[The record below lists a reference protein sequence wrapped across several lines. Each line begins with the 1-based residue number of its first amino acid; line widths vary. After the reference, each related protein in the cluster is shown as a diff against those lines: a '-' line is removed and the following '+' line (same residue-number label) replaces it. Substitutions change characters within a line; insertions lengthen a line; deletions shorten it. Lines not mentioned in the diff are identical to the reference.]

1 MQRDGR
7 DHFLTILDSG
17 LMLFGE
23 MLPYAIYRLVIWEV
37 PMMHTASGSPGCA
50 RRVLVAALPLIAAA
64 IAMARP

>member
-23 MLPYAIYRLVIWEV
+23 MLPYAIHRLVIWEV
-37 PMMHTASGSPGCA
+37 PMMPPRPIWLRAA
-50 RRVLVAALPLIAAA
+50 LLVALPLIAAA